1 MSIPSRFKRAALALA
16 VSGFSALAMAW
27 TAAQAAD
34 TLRPDVAKPLND
46 AQNLYRA
53 HHYEDALN
61 KIAQAGA
68 VPNKTPYETYMV
80 EEMRG
85 AAAMAAGQ
93 NGVAAQAYES
103 LLASGQLKGEDAQRT
118 TAALAGIYF
127 QQKNYAQAIK
137 AAQRYQKAGGGDP
150 QMATLLVESYY
161 LSGDYATAT
170 RLLNASVEA
179 QVRGGHTPDE
189 AQLQLL
195 GTCAQRAND
204 QEAYRGALENSWHIT
219 RSSRIGMTCCTR
231 FAASPAISAH
241 SIWTRALD
249 LDTYRLRR
257 ATGSLSSADDY
268 MEMTQ
273 LAIVAGS
280 TAEGK
285 QIIDQGFA
293 SGVLGHDA
301 GADRERRLQALAA
314 KRANAAPDPA
324 NPLAPYDA
332 AFNQVYAGQEKQG
345 LATMESLIAKGGLDH
360 QDLARLRLGEAYFA
374 SGQKARAVQAFKA
387 VKGNDGSAE
396 LAQLWVL
403 VASKP

>member
-1 MSIPSRFKRAALALA
+1 MSIPYRFKQAALAFA
-16 VSGFSALAMAW
+16 VSGLSTLSMVP
-27 TAAQAAD
+27 TAARAAD

-53 HHYEDALN
+53 HHYDDALN
-61 KIAQAGA
+61 KIAQAAA
-68 VPNKTPYETYMV
+68 VPNKSPYETYMV

-103 LLASGQLKGEDAQRT
+103 LLANGQLKGEDAQRT

-137 AAQRYQKAGGGDP
+137 VAQRYQKAGGGDP
-150 QMATLLVESYY
+150 QMATLLIESYY
-161 LSGDYATAT
+161 LSGDYASVT

-179 QVRGGHTPDE
+179 QVRSGHAPDE

-195 GTCAQRAND
+195 GTCAQHAND
-204 QEAYRGALENSWHIT
+204 QEAYRGALEKLVAYHPKQSYWDDLLHAI
-219 RSSRIGMTCCTR
+219 RSKPGYLG
-231 FAASPAISAH
+231 
-241 SIWTRALD
+241 ALD

-257 ATGSLSSADDY
+257 ATGSLTSADDY

-324 NPLAPYDA
+324 NPVAPFDA
-332 AFNQVYAGQEKQG
+332 AFNQVYAGQAKQG

-387 VKGNDGSAE
+387 VQGNDGSAD
-396 LAQLWVL
+396 LAQFWVV

>member
-204 QEAYRGALENSWHIT
+204 QEAYRGALEKLVAYHPKQSYWDDLLHAI
-219 RSSRIGMTCCTR
+219 RSKPGYLS
-231 FAASPAISAH
+231 
-241 SIWTRALD
+241 ALD